1 MVPTV
6 KVDLLDYKITLQQK
20 RKLSELLTKTVADT
34 LGHTEDRVLII
45 FTTRSKNDIARGGKL
60 GR

>member
-6 KVDLLDYKITLQQK
+6 KVDLLDHKVTLQQK
-20 RKLSELLTKTVADT
+20 RKLAEVLTKTVAET
-34 LGHTEDRVLII
+34 LGYPEEWVLIV
-45 FTTRSKNDIARGGKL
+45 FMRRSKNDIARGGIL